1 MNHVLK
7 CIIRSDGFMLS
18 LASFLK
24 HEIRVEQVSSLTI
37 VDINPLFKLSW
48 LFEFLWLTYLANRWD

>member
-1 MNHVLK
+1 
-7 CIIRSDGFMLS
+7 MLS